1 METPSEARPDASPG
15 ELVEEVDRDGS
26 VLRLV
31 TRSAMR
37 AGRLRHRAVF
47 VVVTNAAGD
56 LLVHRRADSKDVWP
70 GWWDIAVGGVTAPGE
85 SWETAAR
92 RELRE
97 ETGIEAAVLEPLG
110 TGLYED
116 DTVRVVGAVF
126 RCESEGPFEFPDGEI
141 EEAHWAK
148 RGELGHWFAGKRF
161 LPDSLALV
169 LPRIGP

>member
-1 METPSEARPDASPG
+1 MDTPPEARPLSSPV
-15 ELVEEVDRDGS
+15 EAVEEVDREGN
-26 VLRLV
+26 VTGIV

-47 VVVTNAAGD
+47 VVVTNMAGD
-56 LLVHRRADSKDVWP
+56 LLVHRRAETKDVWP

-85 SWETAAR
+85 TWEVAAR
-92 RELRE
+92 REVRE
-97 ETGIEAAVLEPLG
+97 EIGVEATMLEPLG

-126 RCESEGPFEFPDGEI
+126 CCASEGPFTFPDGEI

-148 RGELGHWFAGKRF
+148 RGELAHWLAGKRF

>member
-1 METPSEARPDASPG
+1 METPSEARPHASPD
-15 ELVEEVDRDGS
+15 EQVEEVDREGN
-26 VLRLV
+26 VNRLV

-47 VVVTNAAGD
+47 VVVTNSVGD
-56 LLVHRRADSKDVWP
+56 LLVHRRAGTKDVWP

-85 SWETAAR
+85 SWDEAAC
-92 RELRE
+92 REVRE
-97 ETGIEAAVLEPLG
+97 EIGVAVTTLEPLG

-126 RCESEGPFEFPDGEI
+126 RCTSEGPFTFPDGEI
-141 EEAHWAK
+141 DEAHWAK
-148 RGELGHWFAGKRF
+148 RGELSHWLAGKRF